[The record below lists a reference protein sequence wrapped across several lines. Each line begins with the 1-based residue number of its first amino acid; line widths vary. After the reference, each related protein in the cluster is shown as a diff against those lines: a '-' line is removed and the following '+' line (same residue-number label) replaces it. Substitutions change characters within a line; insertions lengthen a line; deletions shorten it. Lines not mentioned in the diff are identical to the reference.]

1 MTELKPICATL
12 HPNMKSP
19 CDGAI
24 FVYAK
29 DDVDKF
35 IAEQNETHAV
45 HEKYLTDAFNIR
57 EQALQ
62 DRLKKA
68 ETGVVHSPY
77 ITPTFLNRKS
87 PNAIPIYVD
96 LVDGTTLP
104 GTFVCL
110 AQARLLVET
119 IDDGLTRQVPQ
130 TTWTLSILSDTLGSL
145 DVDDLLQYDVDDL
158 QEALDRSAPKPKP
171 KPRRHAE
178 YAHPFSCEGT
188 GQWED

>member
-110 AQARLLVET
+110 AQARPLVET

-145 DVDDLLQYDVDDL
+145 DVDARQIVRIATDPGHPTEVKSPYDVAIYVNNLIERYDN
-158 QEALDRSAPKPKP
+158 AR
-171 KPRRHAE
+171 
-178 YAHPFSCEGT
+178 
-188 GQWED
+188 